1 MKGDQKLG
9 WTGMKL
15 TEFDDIDWITSP
27 EKHCAWQLW
36 DLRLRAEQP
45 FDQSKE
51 FANARHAYRR
61 RVNGTD

>member
-1 MKGDQKLG
+1 
-9 WTGMKL
+9 MKL
-15 TEFDDIDWITSP
+15 TEFDDVDWVTSP
-27 EKHCAWQLW
+27 ERIKAQKEYMR
-36 DLRLRAEQP
+36 RLYKDNNEA